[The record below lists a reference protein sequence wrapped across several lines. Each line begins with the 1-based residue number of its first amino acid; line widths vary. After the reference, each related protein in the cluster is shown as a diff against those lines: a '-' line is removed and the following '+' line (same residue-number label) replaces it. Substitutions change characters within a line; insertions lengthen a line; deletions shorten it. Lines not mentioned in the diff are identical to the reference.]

1 MMTRKHFEW
10 VADSIAPMVN
20 SPLVIEQIADDLQ
33 AMNPRFNRDR
43 FVDRAIKAWERNN
56 LPEVIDDEIPY

>member
-1 MMTRKHFEW
+1 MMSRKHFEW

-20 SPLVIEQIADDLQ
+20 SPTVIERIADDLE

-43 FVDRAIKAWERNN
+43 FINRAVKAWERNN
-56 LPEVIDDEIPY
+56 LPEIIDDEIPY

>member
-20 SPLVIEQIADDLQ
+20 SPLVIERIADDLQ

>member
-10 VADSIAPMVN
+10 VADSVA
-20 SPLVIEQIADDLQ
+20 PLVGSPIVIERMADELQ
-33 AMNPRFNRDR
+33 AMNPRFDRDK

-56 LPEVIDDEIPY
+56 LPEAIDDEIPY